1 MYFKKDWS
9 LSLCHRSTSKSTDYL
24 SLLLDDKTDSLLE
37 IALAI
42 SEKIKDAEVDEP
54 SELNQTFAV
63 SMCVLS
69 LYSSAVFFP
78 SAVQA
83 GERYAEM
90 IPKHARSVIAYGG
103 GTASVVTNTFFNWSS
118 FCEIWQGDVSFL
130 LWCSDALKAF
140 LSNPIQHMFAL
151 LNSAGT
157 ILPFWY
163 ISLTDDMGWNFFV
176 TTAALAN
183 IPVFYYGS
191 EVFFEVITYAEMVRF
206 ALQLQWLLASIT
218 CRDRAEINKRIE
230 LTRIKSLLITH
241 FLKLAD
247 DFRMASDHQKTLFTD
262 YISSSESNEALF
274 AKLLEVSDSIALP
287 DYHNPIREDYV
298 LLFLKYFVLGGLGM
312 LQNFGH
318 AVEAYRFGAQYHWS
332 AGAFCLL
339 FNLLPGLGYTI
350 KGIMG
355 YGLLE
360 LLFSKTPPSDTA
372 RTSYFSMMTFFLVI
386 ARVCYLLSGLSG
398 DELNYQSV
406 LFFNREETLLAL
418 IIGIFSNIGTALV
431 FNAPQCEVKL
441 QELSQPK
448 PLRSNDRY
456 QKQLDAIV
464 HDVRTLP
471 LEVIEVMVN
480 HPKTEGAMQRFF
492 KNKNFDCTLN
502 TDSKCNKPLH
512 H

>member
-1 MYFKKDWS
+1 MYLKKDWPFR
-9 LSLCHRSTSKSTDYL
+9 LCDRSTSKSAGYL

-37 IALAI
+37 IAFAI
-42 SEKIKDAEVDEP
+42 SEEIRDADADEF

-90 IPKHARSVIAYGG
+90 LPKNARSVIAYVA
-103 GTASVVTNTFFNWSS
+103 GTSSVVTNTFFNWSS
-118 FCEIWQGDVSFL
+118 FCEIWQSHASFS

-191 EVFFEVITYAEMVRF
+191 EVFFEVIKYAEMVRF

-218 CRDRAEINKRIE
+218 CRDRTEINKSIE
-230 LTRIKSLLITH
+230 LTRIKSLLIAH

-247 DFRMASDHQKTLFTD
+247 NFRMASGDEKTPFTLN
-262 YISSSESNEALF
+262 ISSSDSNEELF
-274 AKLLEVSDSIALP
+274 IRLLEESSQPILSN
-287 DYHNPIREDYV
+287 YYNPIREDYV
-298 LLFLKYFVLGGLGM
+298 LLFLKYFVFGGLGM

-318 AVEAYRFGAQYHWS
+318 SVEAYQFGAQYHWS

-355 YGLLE
+355 NGIVE
-360 LLFSKTPPSDTA
+360 LLFSKTPTSDTA
-372 RTSYFSMMTFFLVI
+372 RTSYFSMTTFFLVI
-386 ARVCYLLSGLSG
+386 ARVCYLFSGLSG

-406 LFFNREETLLAL
+406 LFFNKELTLLAL
-418 IIGIFSNIGTALV
+418 IMGICSNIGTALV

-448 PLRSNDRY
+448 PLTTNDRY
-456 QKQLDAIV
+456 QKRLDAIV

-471 LEVIEVMVN
+471 LEVIEVMVD
-480 HPKTEGAMQRFF
+480 HPKTERAMHSFF
-492 KNKNFDCTLN
+492 GSNNFHCTLN
-502 TDSKCNKPLH
+502 TDSKCNSPLH